1 MLPIGYCIN
10 FIPFEH
16 IQHPPK
22 NDKLARFILV
32 KIVIP
37 IEMCQTIDF
46 IFFLA
51 SLKSINTVQKFAWQY
66 VTYFYPYEFPKKT
79 PFIKR

>member
-1 MLPIGYCIN
+1 M
-10 FIPFEH
+10 
-16 IQHPPK
+16 
-22 NDKLARFILV
+22 

-51 SLKSINTVQKFAWQY
+51 SLKPINTVQKFAWQY
-66 VTYFYPYEFPKKT
+66 VIYFYPYKFPKKHHLL
-79 PFIKR
+79 KDK